1 MAIRNLMPP
10 KFEAVARLMATA
22 AEDADPEDQDKLTD
36 DDQIMALKEG
46 VAAGLSQN
54 KQFSEA
60 LHAALDEFDA
70 HWIAEKDL
78 TTEGVLFIKKNP
90 EAKAEELGV
99 ELTATVACFLK
110 YLKVPEGTED
120 NVERPAEEGEDGES
134 EDEGGDSNGD
144 DTNKDKE

>member
-1 MAIRNLMPP
+1 MPIRNLTPQ
-10 KFEAVARLMATA
+10 KSAALARLRAMAA
-22 AEDADPEDQDKLTD
+22 DDKDADPEAEDKLTD

-54 KQFSEA
+54 QQFSEA

-90 EAKAEELGV
+90 EAKAEEVGAQ
-99 ELTATVACFLK
+99 LTATVACFMK
-110 YLKVPEGTED
+110 YLKVPKGTEE
-120 NVERPAEEGEDGES
+120 NVELPVEEGE
-134 EDEGGDSNGD
+134 EDEDGDSNGD
-144 DTNKDKE
+144 DTDKGSEE

>member
-1 MAIRNLMPP
+1 MAIRKMKMPS
-10 KFEAVARLMATA
+10 AAIVRLMATA
-22 AEDADPEDQDKLTD
+22 SDDADPEDEDNKLTD

-54 KQFSEA
+54 QQFSEA
-60 LHAALDEFDA
+60 LHNALDEFDA

-90 EAKAEELGV
+90 EAKAEEVGTQ
-99 ELTATVACFLK
+99 LTATVACFLK

-120 NVERPAEEGEDGES
+120 NVERPEDEDGDS